1 MASLMDELLA
11 TMSSEQE
18 GYQKLI
24 DISDSKK
31 NAIIHGRVDEL
42 ADINAVEQSIAD
54 ELKELEKKRLRVLK
68 DMAVVT
74 GHDNEEVTI
83 SSMINMLD
91 KQPVEQR
98 KLIEAKDSLRK
109 TADHM
114 QFLNQQN
121 QILLQNAMEMVEF
134 DLTLIKGLKQAPETA
149 NYNKNAYSTGD
160 LLGNSGFDAKQ

>member
-42 ADINAVEQSIAD
+42 TDINAVEQSIAD